1 MGVILQY
8 CTSIV
13 TIKMNIFITI
23 SSETGECIG
32 EFLHAQEDVAL
43 EEDCLKVCKETRGCK
58 WFTHVKNISTC
69 LLMSDCDQL
78 DETCLD
84 CASGE
89 ERCQEG
95 TRIIKLFSLL
105 DFYSEE
111 FKNLLNLYVSEKKF
125 KIETSHK
132 KRNNT

>member
-1 MGVILQY
+1 
-8 CTSIV
+8 
-13 TIKMNIFITI
+13 MNILVIIF
-23 SSETGECIG
+23 SATGECIG

-84 CASGE
+84 CTSGE
-89 ERCQEG
+89 ERCQEDLG
-95 TRIIKLFSLL
+95 GIALFFANFL
-105 DFYSEE
+105 
-111 FKNLLNLYVSEKKF
+111 
-125 KIETSHK
+125 
-132 KRNNT
+132 